1 MSFPVRNVKKNGRP
15 KSSVLLC
22 MRYWE
27 LAADV
32 VDVDVAQAGGGGV
45 SHLVIVVDGDVAVED
60 LLEEVFIVGNG
71 EVLHGPGSGRQANSV
86 LGDTESGLNA
96 TNLGEGAVVDLGD
109 GPLGSVAQAL
119 HSGGDDSLG
128 LAGLVDVDA
137 DDLAVLS
144 GSGSG
149 DGLEHG
155 TAAGEDDLS
164 AVGVPAGDHG
174 LQLGGSLEGSA
185 VLPGVVQVD
194 GLIHFL
200 SSVVGALSKAP
211 AVTDAGGVRAAAAA
225 GEAELLIAFLDDSVT
240 GEVAALLFAECN
252 SRDIGEII
260 TVLVRNRVTINENER
275 SVGELSRSSGEGS
288 TLHEAGADN
297 DLSAAVHG
305 SLHGVVTVIIGRL
318 IAVGGLIVLVA
329 QAVVGGIELHA
340 VEGALVEGLILQ
352 LADVGDESDF
362 ILAVLGRHVVVDI
375 VRIGVSGG
383 PALLIVSVVGILV
396 VVGLLIT
403 AGNEGQNHD
412 ESEKQRKKLLH
423 SSILPYFSGRRRAA
437 LRFILKCG
445 RTSSNSIAKAK
456 GRIKS
461 DSPQFYFFCDN

>member
-1 MSFPVRNVKKNGRP
+1 M
-15 KSSVLLC
+15 KS
-22 MRYWE
+22 
-27 LAADV
+27 
-32 VDVDVAQAGGGGV
+32 
-45 SHLVIVVDGDVAVED
+45 
-60 LLEEVFIVGNG
+60 
-71 EVLHGPGSGRQANSV
+71 
-86 LGDTESGLNA
+86 
-96 TNLGEGAVVDLGD
+96 
-109 GPLGSVAQAL
+109 
-119 HSGGDDSLG
+119 
-128 LAGLVDVDA
+128 
-137 DDLAVLS
+137 
-144 GSGSG
+144 
-149 DGLEHG
+149 
-155 TAAGEDDLS
+155 TA
-164 AVGVPAGDHG
+164 
-174 LQLGGSLEGSA
+174 
-185 VLPGVVQVD
+185 
-194 GLIHFL
+194 
-200 SSVVGALSKAP
+200 
-211 AVTDAGGVRAAAAA
+211 
-225 GEAELLIAFLDDSVT
+225 
-240 GEVAALLFAECN
+240 
-252 SRDIGEII
+252 
-260 TVLVRNRVTINENER
+260 INENER
-275 SVGELSRSSGEGS
+275 SVGEFSRSSGEGS